1 MAVTIF
7 SPPNGMSSYFWFIDH
22 WVKFRLSI
30 GNYQNIITFLEYHD
44 LSFLSEMAINF
55 DQIPLPLHGKGT
67 SRNLLEYL
75 SNNSDDNA
83 LILNFLN
90 YFIVVILKLKYSSG
104 RPIYFNFLE
113 NTDWTNI
120 TLLIP
125 SSNGPITT
133 TTTSTTLAPTTT
145 TTTTAELTTT
155 TTTAELT
162 TTTTTAELTTT
173 TTTAELTTTT
183 TTAELTTTTTT
194 AELTTTT
201 TTTVML
207 LTPPKILILGDATNA
222 GNVATAI
229 SNDLISLGYSTPQV
243 DSVQLGLS
251 YEATGLTTSDYDA
264 VLLYTAGSQ
273 IGGANLYSNIYNYVY
288 SGGSLVTGVYLWDQT
303 PASFDYTLT
312 PFVGPGSLNVDTTG
326 DMTTLIVHPIT
337 TGLNT
342 GITNTSTTYTD
353 GALSL
358 QVGATQIATFTS
370 GGDPYVAVNTIGS
383 AKLVGINTYLGNFN
397 HTNLVR
403 LMTNSLLWSTNKI

>member
-1 MAVTIF
+1 
-7 SPPNGMSSYFWFIDH
+7 
-22 WVKFRLSI
+22 
-30 GNYQNIITFLEYHD
+30 
-44 LSFLSEMAINF
+44 
-55 DQIPLPLHGKGT
+55 
-67 SRNLLEYL
+67 
-75 SNNSDDNA
+75 
-83 LILNFLN
+83 
-90 YFIVVILKLKYSSG
+90 
-104 RPIYFNFLE
+104 
-113 NTDWTNI
+113 
-120 TLLIP
+120 
-125 SSNGPITT
+125 
-133 TTTSTTLAPTTT
+133 
-145 TTTTAELTTT
+145 
-155 TTTAELT
+155 
-162 TTTTTAELTTT
+162 
-173 TTTAELTTTT
+173 
-183 TTAELTTTTTT
+183 
-194 AELTTTT
+194 
-201 TTTVML
+201 ML

>member
-133 TTTSTTLAPTTT
+133 TTTSTTLAPT
-145 TTTTAELTTT
+145 
-155 TTTAELT
+155 T